1 MWAMRRYLLFCL
13 LCGSPFVFA
22 AETRITHEG
31 VDFFIS
37 ARTSEQTSAFYS
49 ARGLPLAAVQEIS
62 KACFLTVGLHNR
74 RADTLWLDLSTW
86 RLTDAN
92 GLAVARISR
101 PEWTARWNALQV
113 PLAAQSTFGWT
124 QLPETRDMQPDESVG
139 GNVPIVP
146 PTGKFTLTAHFRTGE
161 KGAGRPVVIKVPGL
175 SCTQESTPK

>member
-1 MWAMRRYLLFCL
+1 MRYFLLLSL
-13 LCGSPFVFA
+13 LCESPFVFA
-22 AETRITHEG
+22 ETRITREG

-37 ARTSEQTSAFYS
+37 ARTPEQTSAFYS
-49 ARGLPLAAVQEIS
+49 ARGLPPVAVQEIS

-74 RADTLWLDLSTW
+74 RTDIVWLDLSAW

-92 GLAVARISR
+92 GHAVARISR

-124 QLPETRDMQPDESVG
+124 QLPETRDMQADESVG

-146 PTGKFTLTAHFRTGE
+146 PAGKFTLIARFRTGAN
-161 KGAGRPVVIKVPGL
+161 GAGPPFEIIVPSL
-175 SCTQESTPK
+175 SCTPESAPK